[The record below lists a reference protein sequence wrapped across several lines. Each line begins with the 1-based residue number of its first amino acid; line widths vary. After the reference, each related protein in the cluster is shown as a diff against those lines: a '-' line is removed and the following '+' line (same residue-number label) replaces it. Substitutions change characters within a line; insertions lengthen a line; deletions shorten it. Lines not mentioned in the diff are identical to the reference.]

1 MDGDR
6 ELTGMY
12 LQRVS
17 PTLLTSLFSAGS
29 RQSQQVSLSS
39 PTSIDQFHR
48 ALVDHGAGAQG
59 AGDADQQ
66 GAADGYQ

>member
-17 PTLLTSLFSAGS
+17 TTLLTNLFPTPTSHNKL
-29 RQSQQVSLSS
+29 RLLS

-48 ALVDHGAGAQG
+48 TLVDHGAGAEG

-66 GAADGYQ
+66 CAADGYQ